1 MRRSEDN
8 WPRQLRNVIVG
19 DSPVTQWLGLH
30 ASSAEGLGLIPGK
43 GTKILQAERRGQ
55 KKTKSHCHKR
65 TFPSPKVTGQL

>member
-30 ASSAEGLGLIPGK
+30 ASSAEGLGLIPGQ

-55 KKTKSHCHKR
+55 KKQKVIVTKEP
-65 TFPSPKVTGQL
+65 FPLQK